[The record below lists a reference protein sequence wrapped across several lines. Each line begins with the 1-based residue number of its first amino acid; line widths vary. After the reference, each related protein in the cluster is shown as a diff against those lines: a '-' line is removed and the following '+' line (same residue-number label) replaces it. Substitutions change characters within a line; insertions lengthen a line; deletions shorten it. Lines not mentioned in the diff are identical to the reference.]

1 MAEPEQII
9 TLKDVYREV
18 VALNGR
24 MAAVDERQLQG
35 ERVDQDHE
43 ARLRGLER
51 WRYTMPASIVV
62 GLGSLGTALAAFLGR
77 H

>member
-1 MAEPEQII
+1 MSQPEQII

-18 VALNGR
+18 VALSGR

-43 ARLRGLER
+43 ARLRALER
-51 WRYTMPASIVV
+51 WRHALPITAV
-62 GLGSLGTALAAFLGR
+62 GALAATGLAIANLVL
-77 H
+77 HH